1 MAEERITKASGGT
14 SAGAIIEQ
22 NPPLPGAPPPRPMAP
37 AAMVPAAPGTNPLTS
52 LPFPS
57 PGDRIKADDIKK
69 LSQSLTLIHDAFSL
83 SSALLGRGFGEVKV
97 VLTSQQYS
105 IQRVMS
111 VFGNEIGNLADPAL
125 DSRRVIQVVPMELGE
140 RGVAVIVTE
149 AVETRR
155 TVPNLSG
162 LTYSEASERL
172 HGVLGDVTVPS
183 TPMSA
188 IQLVGHSLQEA
199 KQILP
204 G

>member
-1 MAEERITKASGGT
+1 M
-14 SAGAIIEQ
+14 
-22 NPPLPGAPPPRPMAP
+22 
-37 AAMVPAAPGTNPLTS
+37 
-52 LPFPS
+52 
-57 PGDRIKADDIKK
+57 
-69 LSQSLTLIHDAFSL
+69 
-83 SSALLGRGFGEVKV
+83 